1 MSYQAEYIWID
12 GTEPSPLMRSKTKVL
27 ADGKEPGIW
36 GFDGSSTNQATGESS
51 DCVLNPVFT
60 CPDPLRGGDNKLV
73 LCEVLLPDMTPHP
86 TNTRATCV
94 EAATTYA
101 EFAPMFGMEQEYTFL
116 QDARPLG
123 WPLNGYPAPQGPYY
137 CGVGGDKM
145 PGREIVE
152 KHTAA
157 CIEAG
162 LGIEGTNAEVMM
174 GQWEYQIG
182 VLDPVAMG
190 DQLWVAR
197 WLLKRIAEEY
207 GVEVSLAAKPVHGDW
222 NGAGAHTNF
231 STKQMRAAGGW
242 DHILAACEALS
253 TRVDEH
259 IAAYG
264 DGITERLTGAHETAP
279 YHTFS
284 YGVSHRGASVR
295 IPAGVAREKRGYLED
310 RRPNANVDPYVVTAL
325 MVETVCG
332 AAAAPATRTPAK
344 KVAAKRAPAT
354 RAVARK
360 APARRR

>member
-73 LCEVLLPDMTPHP
+73 MCEVLLPDMTPHP

-174 GQWEYQIG
+174 GQWEFQIG
-182 VLDPVAMG
+182 ILDPVTMG

-197 WLLKRIAEEY
+197 WLLFRIAEDF
-207 GVEVSLAAKPVHGDW
+207 GVWATLEPKPILGDW
-222 NGAGAHTNF
+222 NGAGCHTNF
-231 STKQMRAAGGW
+231 STAAMRGEGGW
-242 DHILAACEALS
+242 DAIIAGCEALGKNI
-253 TRVDEH
+253 DEH
-259 IAAYG
+259 IANYG
-264 DGITERLTGAHETAP
+264 VGIKDRLTGAHETARWDR
-279 YHTFS
+279 FS
-284 YGVSHRGASVR
+284 YGVSNRAASVR
-295 IPAGVAREKRGYLED
+295 IPWQVAKDKMGYLED
-310 RRPNANVDPYVVTAL
+310 RRPNANCDPYVVTRL
-325 MVETVCG
+325 ITDTICSS
-332 AAAAPATRTPAK
+332 ATA
-344 KVAAKRAPAT
+344 
-354 RAVARK
+354 
-360 APARRR
+360 